1 MKPECPCGPQTT
13 RLIMGDLIM
22 GNSKRT
28 LAIIGASVLILG
40 FFLPLISIFGL
51 INFSYL
57 DLVMK
62 VSARFS
68 TGIVILCL
76 GLLSLALALKNNFRP
91 LIGTGALALAI
102 LVFDF
107 VTYKS
112 FLRGMAP
119 MGGIAGGSGG
129 SSTSADQFADQFI
142 GVLIQPAFGMFLLA
156 AGAIVLIV
164 AGAMKDKPVTPGT
177 DWNNNPPPPMNYS

>member
-1 MKPECPCGPQTT
+1 
-13 RLIMGDLIM
+13 M
-22 GNSKRT
+22 GNTKRT

-68 TGIVILCL
+68 TGIVILSL

-91 LIGTGALALAI
+91 LIGTGALALAV
-102 LVFDF
+102 LVYDF

-119 MGGIAGGSGG
+119 MGGISGGSGG
-129 SSTSADQFADQFI
+129 GPAAQADQFADQFI

-156 AGAIVLIV
+156 AGSILLIV
-164 AGAMKDKPVTPGT
+164 AGAMKDKPVAPGT